1 MYHPHKN
8 NPYQQAR
15 NRAGLTQEKA
25 VEQLPFELRTLQGY
39 EAGKRQPKLDCAFA
53 MAKLY
58 GCSVSFFPQREGAK
72 KNG

>member
-1 MYHPHKN
+1 MYHPNKN

-25 VEQLPFELRTLQGY
+25 VEQLPFELRTLQSY
-39 EAGKRQPKLDCAFA
+39 EAGKRQPKFDYAFA

-58 GCSVSFFPQREGAK
+58 GCSVNCFFPQEGTE